1 MTSLIT
7 REGIEQAISNLN
19 YGERKTL
26 QQRLVDTISQL
37 YRRENSVK
45 SIQDIDTAEL
55 IKTLWMIGDD
65 PIAVKNK
72 RRNLSSVK
80 YSVNARLK
88 RLFREG
94 KNPEGVVIGRNNIFV
109 MSDEAK
115 DKYLEAF
122 KDFMRKQGFGA
133 LSNIAEIMH
142 LLNEVL
148 ASLDTTAH
156 TRGAEGLG
164 KIQQIKNLMEGFSKT
179 EDLGESDLIDFGAEA
194 FMTLSMGNEPLDS
207 ADISE
212 VSDDLGEIAHGDTE
226 RDEDTGRLEDLNH
239 EEDIVHAIESLD
251 EGQIE
256 GVIDDLEKGA
266 ELHESEAEQGL
277 REVFFDPEETEGLE
291 VGDTSKTG
299 KEINLIKEV
308 KHERGPRLE
317 ASEEAG
323 RPTGARVNKK

>member
-19 YGERKTL
+19 CGERKTL
-26 QQRLVDTISQL
+26 QQRLVDKISQL

-55 IKTLWMIGDD
+55 IKTLWMTGDD

-72 RRNLSSVK
+72 RRNLSSIK

-115 DKYLEAF
+115 DRYLEAF
-122 KDFMRKQGFGA
+122 RHFLKRQGFGA
-133 LSNIAEIMH
+133 LSNIAEIIN
-142 LLNEVL
+142 LLDEVL
-148 ASLDTTAH
+148 ASLDSFAD
-156 TRGAEGLG
+156 TRGAEWLG

-179 EDLGESDLIDFGAEA
+179 EDLGEPDLIDFGAEA
-194 FMTLSMGNEPLDS
+194 FMTLSMGNEPIDS

-212 VSDDLGEIAHGDTE
+212 VSDDLGEIAHGDTDRYE
-226 RDEDTGRLEDLNH
+226 ETGRLADLNH

-251 EGQIE
+251 EGQIN
-256 GVIDDLEKGA
+256 GVIDDLKKGA
-266 ELHESEAEQGL
+266 ELHESEAEQSL

-291 VGDTSKTG
+291 VGDAPKPAKKIDLSKKG
-299 KEINLIKEV
+299 RPEREI
-308 KHERGPRLE
+308 RLD
-317 ASEEAG
+317 ASEEAESLNK
-323 RPTGARVNKK
+323 TRVNKK